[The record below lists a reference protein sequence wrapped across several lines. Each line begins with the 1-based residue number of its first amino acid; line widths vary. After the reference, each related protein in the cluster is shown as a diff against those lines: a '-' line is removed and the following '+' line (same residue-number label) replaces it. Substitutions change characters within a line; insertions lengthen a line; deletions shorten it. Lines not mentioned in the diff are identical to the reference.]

1 MTFRVARTY
10 IYAFSSFDPALKK
23 EHWNGRRRITVDII
37 FIVCSVGGFAAVLL
51 ITLTLLLIAMGRIEV

>member
-1 MTFRVARTY
+1 VTFKLARTY
-10 IYAFSSFDPALKK
+10 IYAFSRFDPALKK
-23 EHWNGRRRITVDII
+23 GHWNGRWRIAVDII